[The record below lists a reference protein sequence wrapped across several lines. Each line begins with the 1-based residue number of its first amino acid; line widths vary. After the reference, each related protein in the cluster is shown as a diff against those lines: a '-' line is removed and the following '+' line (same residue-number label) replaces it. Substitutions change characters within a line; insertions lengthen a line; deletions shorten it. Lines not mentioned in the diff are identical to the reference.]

1 MDPFI
6 AHPYYIPSGPP
17 RPWVRTLM
25 RWIGWREVTMGAE
38 PYRGL
43 ADDYHTLLGD
53 LAEHTWRVGILP
65 EAVSTRPRPSAVV
78 VDLGA
83 GTGIGGRLLATH
95 LPQLT
100 RIGVDRS
107 AAMLAQAADAYEH
120 TLLSSIDVLPL
131 SDESAD
137 LMVSG
142 FDTLNYLP
150 IPALGQCLREV
161 ARCLRP
167 GGRLIAD
174 LSSPHLLRCHWRD
187 HNDVQEFRDGTVHW
201 HHRYDPERD
210 RCVSVVERRDAAHAT
225 CWRETHTQYAVDA
238 DQLHDLADAAGMHV
252 ERVRDLESD
261 RYNPATFTHVWTLR
275 KKAR

>member
-6 AHPYYIPSGPP
+6 AHPYYVPSGPL
-17 RPWVRTLM
+17 RPWVKKLM
-25 RWIGWREVTMGAE
+25 RRLGWKEVTMRSE
-38 PYRGL
+38 PYAGL
-43 ADDYHTLLGD
+43 ADDYHMLLGG

-65 EAVSTRPRPSAVV
+65 EAARTRPRPSAVV

-83 GTGIGGRLLATH
+83 GTGIGGRLLAAH
-95 LPQLT
+95 LPQPM

-120 TLLSSIDVLPL
+120 TVLSSIDVLPL

-137 LMVSG
+137 LVVSG

-150 IPALGQCLREV
+150 IPALGRCLREV

-187 HNDVQEFRDGTVHW
+187 HSDVQEFQDGTVHW
-201 HHRYDPERD
+201 RHRYDPGND
-210 RCVSVVERRDAAHAT
+210 RCVSVVERRDAADAT
-225 CWRETHTQYAVDA
+225 CWRETHIQYAVDA
-238 DQLHDLADAAGMHV
+238 GQLSELAAAAGMRV
-252 ERVRDLESD
+252 ERVRDLEHNHYS
-261 RYNPATFTHVWTLR
+261 PAAFTHVWTLR
-275 KKAR
+275 KEAR